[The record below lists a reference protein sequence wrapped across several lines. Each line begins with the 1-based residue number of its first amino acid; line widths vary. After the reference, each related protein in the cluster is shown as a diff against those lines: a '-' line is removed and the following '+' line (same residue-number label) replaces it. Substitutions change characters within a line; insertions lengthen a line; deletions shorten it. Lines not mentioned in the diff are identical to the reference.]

1 MNEKPV
7 AVVTGGNRGMG
18 LASCR
23 ALAEAGFHVLLASR
37 DLDSGE
43 ALAKSISDEG
53 LSVEAVKL
61 EMTSQSDID
70 ALAGYLADTHG
81 RVDVLI
87 NNAGIMIDGDQ
98 DHP

>member
-18 LASCR
+18 LAICR

-43 ALAKSISDEG
+43 ALA
-53 LSVEAVKL
+53 
-61 EMTSQSDID
+61 
-70 ALAGYLADTHG
+70 
-81 RVDVLI
+81 
-87 NNAGIMIDGDQ
+87 
-98 DHP
+98 